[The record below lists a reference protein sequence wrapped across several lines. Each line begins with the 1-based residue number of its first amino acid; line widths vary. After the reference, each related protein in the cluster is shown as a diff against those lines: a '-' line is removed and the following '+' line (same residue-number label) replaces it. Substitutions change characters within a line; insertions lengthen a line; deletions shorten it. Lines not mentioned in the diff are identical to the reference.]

1 MNVNE
6 LKLGEIMDFCNQRN
20 GKCNGCRFYETLESK
35 DIYGNVNGKH
45 FRRCTFD
52 VYEGYIPTRF
62 EEIEPKELLL
72 CEDSDIAIGEMA
84 WVCHRQK
91 GCSSCMLRDKKDI
104 PWDIVGKYAYCIC
117 EDSPKKWR
125 INTNFFKKYDGERY
139 RRDQDFFNSIVIKEK
154 K

>member
-1 MNVNE
+1 
-6 LKLGEIMDFCNQRN
+6 
-20 GKCNGCRFYETLESK
+20 
-35 DIYGNVNGKH
+35 
-45 FRRCTFD
+45 
-52 VYEGYIPTRF
+52 
-62 EEIEPKELLL
+62 
-72 CEDSDIAIGEMA
+72 
-84 WVCHRQK
+84 
-91 GCSSCMLRDKKDI
+91 MLRDKKDI